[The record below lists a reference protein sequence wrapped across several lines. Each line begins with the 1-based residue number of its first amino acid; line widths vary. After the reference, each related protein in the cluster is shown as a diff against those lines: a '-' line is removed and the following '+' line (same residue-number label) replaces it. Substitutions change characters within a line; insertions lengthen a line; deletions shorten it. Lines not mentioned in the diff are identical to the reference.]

1 MTAGFSTPRICFLG
15 NSHLAALRLAAG
27 EEPDLLPGQG
37 RGTDWFA
44 SSAYTLGGLRL
55 RKGRYLV
62 PYGKRLKAQFVA
74 IAEGKQQI
82 DIRAYDVFVIAGVGL
97 EYRDIFALSK
107 GHCLAAEAE
116 AGNQAGRALVSEG
129 FFRSYLAG
137 VEAQRPARRLAQ
149 EIRSVQSGAQV
160 LFLTAPCPSET
171 ILRHQ
176 SRSKALSRLP
186 LDSAHFAALSTLHLA
201 VAGRVA
207 AAAGATLLPQDA
219 ATLAAPGFT
228 REIYNSQAVGLQDTR
243 SARVGD
249 WYAEKTTYDP
259 WHMNPAFGRQRL
271 LDLGRA
277 AGLTGQAVSMATV

>member
-27 EEPDLLPGQG
+27 EEPGLLPGRG
-37 RGTDWFA
+37 RGADWFA
-44 SSAYTLGGLRL
+44 SSAYTLDGLRL

-82 DIRAYDVFVIAGVGL
+82 DIPAYDLFVIAGVGL

-107 GHCLAAEAE
+107 SHCLAADAE
-116 AGNQAGRALVSEG
+116 AGNQAGRALVSES

-137 VEAQRPARRLAQ
+137 IEAQRPARRLAQ
-149 EIRSVQSGAQV
+149 EIRSVHPAAQV

-171 ILRHQ
+171 ILRHPN
-176 SRSKALSRLP
+176 RSKALSRLAA
-186 LDSAHFAALSTLHLA
+186 DSAHFAALSALHLA

-207 AAAGATLLPQDA
+207 AAAGATLVPQDA

-228 REIYNSQAVGLQDTR
+228 RETYNSQAVGLQDTR
-243 SARVGD
+243 SAKVGD
-249 WYAEKTTYDP
+249 WYAQKTSYDP
-259 WHMNPAFGRQRL
+259 WHMNTAFGRQRL
-271 LDLGRA
+271 LDLGQG
-277 AGLTGQAVSMATV
+277 AGLTGQTVSMASV